1 MRQTREDRKANMI
14 VLDELSEAIIDTAI
28 ERGFAPQSKRS
39 HLLSEVESSG
49 RGIDEILMRHEYVEE
64 ADLIA
69 ILGIHLGYDVI
80 TKYQPE
86 LVDKT
91 LFDVLPKEFWEDRAA
106 LPTRTKSGDAAIT
119 IGLPFNQSAVDEINF
134 HLGQETAIFLSTS
147 LQLRQIAKGLGQ
159 DDETIPNSA
168 PADPEHNQLSD
179 DGGAAAGAVGILVE
193 DAVSMGASD
202 IHLVTRSKRLS
213 CRVRVNG
220 LLQGYQCR
228 EGIDGRAMFARLKLM
243 AGLNVTEM
251 RLPQDGSCQ
260 VRIAGRS
267 VELRLSTLPTQDGES
282 MVCRILDP
290 KTLRKNWAELGFPE
304 HILKD
309 FLPLVERPSGL
320 FVISGPTGSGKST
333 TLYAALRHLNDGT
346 RKIMTVE
353 DPIEQR
359 IEGLVQVQVNAQ
371 IGLGFGTVLRT
382 CLRHDPDVLMIGE
395 IRDEETAEIACRA
408 ALVGRL
414 VLATVHASNPKV
426 ARERFINLGIPAYL
440 IDEVL
445 LGVMSQALNPTSC
458 AVCAGSGCDECANT
472 GRSGRKPGL
481 ELWVP

>member
-1 MRQTREDRKANMI
+1 
-14 VLDELSEAIIDTAI
+14 
-28 ERGFAPQSKRS
+28 
-39 HLLSEVESSG
+39 
-49 RGIDEILMRHEYVEE
+49 
-64 ADLIA
+64 
-69 ILGIHLGYDVI
+69 
-80 TKYQPE
+80 
-86 LVDKT
+86 
-91 LFDVLPKEFWEDRAA
+91 
-106 LPTRTKSGDAAIT
+106 
-119 IGLPFNQSAVDEINF
+119 
-134 HLGQETAIFLSTS
+134 
-147 LQLRQIAKGLGQ
+147 
-159 DDETIPNSA
+159 
-168 PADPEHNQLSD
+168 
-179 DGGAAAGAVGILVE
+179 
-193 DAVSMGASD
+193 
-202 IHLVTRSKRLS
+202 
-213 CRVRVNG
+213 
-220 LLQGYQCR
+220 
-228 EGIDGRAMFARLKLM
+228 
-243 AGLNVTEM
+243 M

-260 VRIAGRS
+260 IRIAGRS
-267 VELRLSTLPTQDGES
+267 IELRLSTLPTQDGES

-290 KTLRKNWAELGFPE
+290 KTLRKDWSALGFPE
-304 HILKD
+304 QILKG
-309 FLPLVERPSGL
+309 FLPIIERPSGL

-414 VLATVHASNPKV
+414 VLATVHASSPKV

-445 LGVMSQALNPTSC
+445 LGVMSQALDPTSC
-458 AVCAGSGCDECANT
+458 AVCAGRGCDECANT
-472 GRSGRKPGL
+472 GRSGREPSL